1 MWQQDWKW
9 LDHDVEVNT
18 EAGKMKTN
26 TRAKPDFNLYA
37 FVIVLK
43 SERLLI
49 MRYETEQKIYI

>member
-26 TRAKPDFNLYA
+26 TRAKPDFNLYG
-37 FVIVLK
+37 FNQLPL
-43 SERLLI
+43 S
-49 MRYETEQKIYI
+49 

>member
-26 TRAKPDFNLYA
+26 TRAKPDFNLIA